1 MRKRVFVGILL
12 LGLVVALSAVSAIA
26 GEKKVIKV
34 SIGVNDVHPLT
45 VSMKKFGEVIASRTG
60 GRYDVQVYPNAQ
72 LGDDVRATEAVRAG
86 QLEMT
91 PPTTSPLTGLSK
103 ELAVFDLPFL
113 FPDAPTAWKVLD
125 GPFGQ
130 RMLDG
135 MAAKNLKALGFYENG
150 FRQLSNSVREVKS
163 PADVKG
169 MKIRTMENPIHLA
182 AWRALGANPTPMP
195 FSEVF
200 TALQQKTI
208 DGQENPIP
216 VIYLQK
222 LYEVQKYTTL
232 TGHIYS
238 PFIVLMN
245 LKLWESLPPGYQ
257 KIFMEA
263 YVIGRDLLRQLN
275 KEAADTQIAKL
286 REAGMT
292 VTELTPAQLKLFQD
306 AVQPVYSQFEDRIG
320 KQLIAE
326 IRAEIQKASK

>member
-1 MRKRVFVGILL
+1 MGKRVFVGVLALAVIAAVA
-12 LGLVVALSAVSAIA
+12 VVPAAA

-45 VSMKKFGEVIASRTG
+45 VSMKKFGEIVAEKTG

-72 LGDDVRATEAVRAG
+72 LGDDIRATEAVRAG

-135 MAAKNLKALGFYENG
+135 MASKNLKALGFWENG

-169 MKIRTMENPIHLA
+169 LKIRTMENPIHLA

-222 LYEVQKYTTL
+222 LYEVQKFTTL

-245 LKLWESLPPGYQ
+245 LKLWESLPAADQ

-263 YVIGRDLLRQLN
+263 EAIGRENLRRLN
-275 KEAADTQIAKL
+275 KEAADTQIDKL
-286 REAGMT
+286 RQAGMT
-292 VTELTPAQLKLFQD
+292 VTALTPAQLKAFQD
-306 AVQPVYSQFEDRIG
+306 AVQPVYKQFEDRIG
-320 KQLIAE
+320 KQLIDE
-326 IRAEIQKASK
+326 LRAEIQKAAK

>member
-1 MRKRVFVGILL
+1 MRKRVLVELL
-12 LGLVVALSAVSAIA
+12 VLALIVALSAISATA

-34 SIGVNDVHPLT
+34 SIGVNEVHPLT
-45 VSMKKFGEVIASRTG
+45 VGMKKFGEVVASKTD

-72 LGDDVRATEAVRAG
+72 LGDDIRATEAVRAG

-91 PPTTSPLTGLSK
+91 PPTTSPLSGLSK

-113 FPDAPTAWKVLD
+113 FPDSPTAWKVLD

-135 MAAKNLKALGFYENG
+135 MASKNLKALGFWENG

-245 LKLWESLPPGYQ
+245 LKLWESLPKEDQ
-257 KIFMEA
+257 AVFMEA
-263 YVIGRDLLRQLN
+263 NIVGRDLVRQLN
-275 KEAADTQIAKL
+275 KEAAETQIAKL
-286 REAGMT
+286 RQAGMT

-306 AVQPVYSQFEDRIG
+306 AVQPVYKQFEDRIG
-320 KQLIAE
+320 KQLIEE
-326 IRAEIQKASK
+326 IHAEIQKASK